1 MGRGASLDSDAFDGN
16 LFFKVKGFE
25 LRGKGGKGI
34 PYLGNFS
41 FKAIELEVVPNDV
54 VDEFALDK
62 HTLADSVG
70 RYYLRVESEKTT
82 LFSVS
87 RAQFYFPNAE
97 LVVFE
102 EEDCDDGCLLCVLLG
117 VQTKEPLSFFAAAN
131 DAVMIF
137 RHGILVYIVYSEV
150 FVGHGVDFESRL
162 SQVNQLLVLE
172 LDFNEDGLDMQ

>member
-1 MGRGASLDSDAFDGN
+1 MGRGATLDSDAFDGN

-87 RAQFYFPNAE
+87 RAQFDFPNTQ
-97 LVVFE
+97 LVIFE
-102 EEDCDDGCLLCVLLG
+102 EEDGDDGLLCALLG
-117 VQTKEPLSFFAAAN
+117 VQTKEPLPFFAAAN